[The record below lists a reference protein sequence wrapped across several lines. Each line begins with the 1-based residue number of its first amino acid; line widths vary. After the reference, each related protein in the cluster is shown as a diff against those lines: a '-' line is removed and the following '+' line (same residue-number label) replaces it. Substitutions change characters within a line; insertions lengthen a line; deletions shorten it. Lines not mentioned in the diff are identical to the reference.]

1 MTQKYNNLSR
11 LNLELE
17 RLLIVNYISAED
29 DYLYHIKSGS
39 TRDVTNSLPI
49 PCKSSIKQYHSESRN
64 HGNTGVK

>member
-1 MTQKYNNLSR
+1 MTQKYNNLSW

-17 RLLIVNYISAED
+17 RLLIVNYISAEN

-49 PCKSSIKQYHSESRN
+49 PRKPGIKHYHSENRS
-64 HGNTGVK
+64 HGSTGVK